1 MHQIPRNVMQTG
13 KVNARYKIYFEDY
26 VHTFINQS
34 DAGDAFRLMGYTGR
48 ENGVQY
54 YFVYGAIRERD
65 WDSCRD
71 RFFSDHELVAR
82 LRVEDGKPVIYLED
96 SFSMVLEG
104 YFIFYEQ
111 NEEMQS
117 YMIEIR
123 AVKKEKAKEP
133 EEVSEKR
140 EYRRRERPDSQPK
153 YRREETAYRRR
164 ENMKRPQISF
174 PAFCRVATIVLLLV
188 LIVMSVVSKEER
200 TPVEEVNDFL
210 GTAAQG
216 FSATDTEE
224 EEVSFNSVSW
234 TEPTIQIEETQ
245 VNAESEMGEEQINTE
260 SEAGEEET
268 VSEPEATTETETT
281 SEKEETGAP
290 EEVKETEEIEESE
303 EAKEPVSYTIKK
315 GDSLASICREY
326 YGSTDFM
333 KEICEYNN
341 IKDPDK
347 IMLGQKILLP

>member
-34 DAGDAFRLMGYTGR
+34 DAGNAFRLMGCTGR
-48 ENGVQY
+48 ENGIQY
-54 YFVYGAIRERD
+54 YFVYGAIREKD

-71 RFFSDHELVAR
+71 RFFSDFELVAR
-82 LRVEDGKPVIYLED
+82 LRIEDDKPVIYLED

-123 AVKKEKAKEP
+123 AVKKEKVKET
-133 EEVSEKR
+133 EEVPEKW
-140 EYRRRERPDSQPK
+140 EYRRKERPDSQQK
-153 YRREETAYRRR
+153 YHREETAYRRR
-164 ENMKRPQISF
+164 ERIKKPQISF

-188 LIVMSVVSKEER
+188 LIIMSVVSKEER

-210 GTAAQG
+210 GAAAQG
-216 FSATDTEE
+216 FSVTETEE
-224 EEVSFNSVSW
+224 ESEALNPVLW

-245 VNAESEMGEEQINTE
+245 ANTEPEMKEEQVNTE
-260 SEAGEEET
+260 PEAGEEEA
-268 VSEPEATTETETT
+268 VSEPETVIETETT
-281 SEKEETGAP
+281 SEKEETGVP

-315 GDSLASICREY
+315 GDSLASICREH

-333 KEICEYNN
+333 KEVCEYNN
-341 IKDPDK
+341 IEDPDK